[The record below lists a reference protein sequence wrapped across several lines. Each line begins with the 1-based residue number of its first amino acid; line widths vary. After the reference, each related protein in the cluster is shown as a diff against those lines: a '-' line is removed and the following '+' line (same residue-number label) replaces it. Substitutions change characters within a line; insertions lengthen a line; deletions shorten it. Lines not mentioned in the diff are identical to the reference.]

1 MHFVSSCVST
11 NRGGV
16 ITLFD
21 NSYECLESHSDP
33 ESRLSALVIENDKLK
48 VNVANVFCPNDY
60 NSSLEFMGGVCDHI
74 LECIDRYLDAF
85 VIMGGVTLMLVCQ
98 RIIRLNGCRAFFA
111 TTREIS
117 IF

>member
-33 ESRLSALVIENDKLK
+33 ESRLSAVVIENDKLK

-74 LECIDRYLDAF
+74 LECIDRHPDAF
-85 VIMGGVTLMLVCQ
+85 VIMGGDFDACMSENDSLNRLSTRQELRLV
-98 RIIRLNGCRAFFA
+98 
-111 TTREIS
+111 
-117 IF
+117 